1 MPRMLLAIACLWML
15 CGTGLAGEPVATM
28 NLWPG
33 KPPGDTTEIGPEKVV
48 RGMLTNVSTP
58 TIAVYK
64 PQKEKDT
71 HVAIVVAPGG
81 GFTGLAM
88 EHEGTQVVEW
98 LNSIGVTGVL
108 LKYRVPNRP
117 GMPRYMAA
125 MQDGQR
131 ALSIVRSKASD
142 WDIDPNRIGI
152 IGFSAGGQ
160 LAADVETNFEKRV
173 YDPVDEMDKGQ
184 TRPDFAILV
193 YPGGIA
199 PRDGSV
205 GLTPDVRV
213 TSQTPPTILIAADND
228 RSENSVY
235 MYLALKK
242 AKVPAEMHIYGEGGH
257 GFGMHKTDAPHGTWT
272 RRVDDWMRM
281 RGILGPGAPAN

>member
-1 MPRMLLAIACLWML
+1 MLVALVASWVI
-15 CGTGLAGEPVATM
+15 CGMALAGEPVATV

-33 KPPGDTTEIGPEKVV
+33 TPPGDTKDLGPEKTV

-58 TIAVYK
+58 TISVYK
-64 PQKEKDT
+64 PQKEKDS
-71 HVAIVVAPGG
+71 HVAIIVAPGG
-81 GFTGLAM
+81 GFSGLAM
-88 EHEGTQVVEW
+88 EHEGTQVCDW
-98 LNSIGVTGVL
+98 LNSIGITGVL
-108 LKYRVPNRP
+108 LKYRVPNRE

-131 ALSIVRSKASD
+131 AMSIVRSRAKQ
-142 WDIDPNRIGI
+142 WDIDPTRIGI

-160 LAADVETNFEKRV
+160 LAADVETNFDKRV
-173 YDPVDEMDKGQ
+173 YEPVDGLDKTD

-213 TSQTPPTILIAADND
+213 SSQTPPTILIVADND

-257 GFGMHKTDAPHGTWT
+257 GFGMHKSDQPHAMWT
-272 RRVDDWMRM
+272 SRVEDWLKMRKIY
-281 RGILGPGAPAN
+281 GSNE

>member
-1 MPRMLLAIACLWML
+1 
-15 CGTGLAGEPVATM
+15 
-28 NLWPG
+28 
-33 KPPGDTTEIGPEKVV
+33 
-48 RGMLTNVSTP
+48 
-58 TIAVYK
+58 
-64 PQKEKDT
+64 
-71 HVAIVVAPGG
+71 
-81 GFTGLAM
+81 
-88 EHEGTQVVEW
+88 
-98 LNSIGVTGVL
+98 
-108 LKYRVPNRP
+108 
-117 GMPRYMAA
+117 

-160 LAADVETNFEKRV
+160 LAADVETNFDKRV
-173 YDPVDEMDKGQ
+173 YDPVDDMDKGQ

-205 GLTPDVRV
+205 GLTDDVRV
-213 TSQTPPTILIAADND
+213 TSQTPPTILIVADND

-242 AKVPAEMHIYGEGGH
+242 AKVPAELHIYGEGGH

-281 RGILGPGAPAN
+281 RGILGPATSAK